1 MRVRLLAAA
10 VLAVV
15 LVPQP
20 SAAAGVTV
28 RVEHLMYLPGTVSV
42 ALGEKVTWAFPEIS
56 RHTTTSDQGFW
67 DSGPR
72 SSGASYA
79 RVFTSAGSFP
89 YHCTF
94 HPSMHGV
101 VRVPVTVTAPS
112 EAKRV
117 LRWST
122 AGARAGTTFDV
133 QVKRGSGPWR
143 SFRTDTTKPRA
154 ALRPGRS
161 GTYKVRARTTRRGV
175 DSGWSKPVRVTVA

>member
-67 DSGPR
+67 DSGSR

-117 LRWST
+117 VRWST
-122 AGARAGTTFDV
+122 ARARAGITFDV

-143 SFRTDTTKPRA
+143 SYRTDTTKPKA

-161 GTYKVRARTTRRGV
+161 GTYKVRARTTRQGV
-175 DSGWSKPVRVTVA
+175 DSGWSKPVRVTVS